1 DTPTEAAIAGTGE
14 GAANAE
20 STPAA
25 KKKSQPRQKKT
36 GFSWWPKLAWA
47 GAGFAVL
54 AVAAW
59 FAWQKTREPDV
70 KQFVAQA
77 YTEKR
82 PFDLRFPGAKFA
94 PVRKERGGD
103 QIEPTSL
110 KEAVYL
116 ISKNLDEN
124 PHDPYWLEANGSALL
139 LVGDPQNKAIDSYK
153 QALDSQPGS

>member
-1 DTPTEAAIAGTGE
+1 ADATAAASTPAAAAAAKTPDSASTPASDRTVTVTKAAQTADTPTEAAIAGTGE
-14 GAANAE
+14 GAEANAE

-70 KQFVAQA
+70 NQLLAQA
-77 YTEKR
+77 YTEQR
-82 PFDLRFPGAKFA
+82 TIELRIPGAKYA
-94 PVRKERGGD
+94 KTRITRGRERSSLNR
-103 QIEPTSL
+103 PTSL
-110 KEAVYL
+110 L
-116 ISKNLDEN
+116 
-124 PHDPYWLEANGSALL
+124 
-139 LVGDPQNKAIDSYK
+139 
-153 QALDSQPGS
+153 